1 MPRDFICNGEA
12 LISVRGGAH
21 MGSGAIGVYSELG
34 LTTDQIRIVPRF
46 YQRALYVDDFGP
58 DCPVEVMAGIASVD
72 FRLNLIHYDPNVL
85 DIMMRESMAG
95 GGNVGFNPNAGTFA
109 PWGTP
114 MGAGLPL
121 FASGNHYFGV
131 NIASPVLQFPWR
143 FFNCYLPEQ
152 PVEIPLG
159 TEKSITS
166 CNVRAIPYSS
176 PLGPNGVISL
186 SSGGILV
193 DGALYGP
200 QEIKSANYRLWDHLS
215 FGF

>member
-1 MPRDFICNGEA
+1 MPRDFVINGES
-12 LISVRGGAH
+12 LVSVRGGAH

-34 LTTDQIRIVPRF
+34 LTTDQIRIIPRY
-46 YQRALYVDDFGP
+46 YQRAIYVDDFGP
-58 DCPVEVMAGIASVD
+58 DCPVELLAGIASVD

-85 DIMMRESMAG
+85 DIMMRESMVGGAG
-95 GGNVGFNPNAGTFA
+95 PGTTAGIFA

-114 MGAGLPL
+114 MGGGMPL
-121 FASGNHYFGV
+121 LASGNHYFGV
-131 NIASPVLQFPWR
+131 NIASPILNFPWR

-166 CNVRAIPYSS
+166 CNIRAIPYQS
-176 PLGPNGVISL
+176 PLGPSESVSL

-193 DGALYGP
+193 NGVVQGP
-200 QEIKSANYRLWDHLS
+200 REIKSAGVKLWDHEG